1 MIENN
6 CAEPFLRSAGRGR
19 NGNGAVRSE
28 ERLLALLEE
37 KSEWIADLDKT
48 IAARDAALSNKR
60 ARSPSLSARL
70 QI

>member
-48 IAARDAALSNKR
+48 IAARDAALEQQTRKV
-60 ARSPSLSARL
+60 AELEPRL